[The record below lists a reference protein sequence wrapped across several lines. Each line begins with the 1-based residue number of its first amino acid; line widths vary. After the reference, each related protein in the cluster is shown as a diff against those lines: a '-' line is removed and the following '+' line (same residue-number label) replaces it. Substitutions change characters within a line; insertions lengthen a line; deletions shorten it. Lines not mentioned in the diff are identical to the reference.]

1 MIVINNLFVL
11 DSAYASDWPFG
22 RLQHCPGKS
31 NFCDRRFCP
40 ILDNRAKWL
49 AHVQLSKWPILF
61 WTCRSVKQILQNLSA
76 YRHQFMNI
84 VNCCIKILLSRKFI
98 VCNSSTINPTLDR

>member
-61 WTCRSVKQILQNLSA
+61 WTCRSVKQIDLAKSFSLQTSIHE
-76 YRHQFMNI
+76 Y
-84 VNCCIKILLSRKFI
+84 CKLLYQDI
-98 VCNSSTINPTLDR
+98 AE